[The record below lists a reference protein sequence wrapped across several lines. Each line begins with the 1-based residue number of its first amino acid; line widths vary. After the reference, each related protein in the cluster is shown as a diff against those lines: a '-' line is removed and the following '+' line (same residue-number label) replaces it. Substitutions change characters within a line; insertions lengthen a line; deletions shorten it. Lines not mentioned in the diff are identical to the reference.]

1 MGKILDAKQFMND
14 NIFNYEQRLES
25 QYTIFLDKN
34 PTFVTYYHICNAT
47 SITDTGFLNVER
59 VIGDNSPV
67 QFQRIE
73 DFPIYGIESIKLDLS
88 DEDQGLTSSFEGEG
102 IILPNTIQPYP
113 NDCFTISYLD
123 RNYLFMISS
132 VNYDT
137 IKSNNFYN
145 ISFFIKTLNPGEAA
159 QINNQIQD
167 RFTCIFENIGTDDKC
182 LMKVDEYEKIVELE
196 KVYDSLVEQY
206 MTLYYNS
213 KYNSLL
219 FAESDGTYL
228 YDKYLTR
235 FVMDNKLFNRCDR
248 YDTVYLSNEDPS
260 KMFDIQYKFSVYN
273 TIEEGNVKN
282 LKPVRFMRVPI
293 ANPQSIF
300 KFYNMTSVKS
310 VQMVDT
316 GNEMYIPDC
325 IIGSIQVNNI
335 DERMDILDKLL
346 IKYFNGGIESIYN
359 LETEQIAAYR
369 MKYNIKEFIMIPIML
384 YIILKYTGKFIKNE
398 NEIDEYTLI

>member
-59 VIGDNSPV
+59 VIGENSPV

-159 QINNQIQD
+159 QINKQIED

-182 LMKVDEYEKIVELE
+182 LMKVDEYEKIVKLE

-219 FAESDGTYL
+219 FSESDGTYL
-228 YDKYLTR
+228 YDKYLTH
-235 FVMDNKLFNRCDR
+235 FVMSNKLMNRSDR
-248 YDTVYLSNEDPS
+248 YDTIYLNNEDAS
-260 KMFDIQYKFSVYN
+260 RMFDIQYNFSVYKA
-273 TIEEGNVKN
+273 IEECNIKN
-282 LKPVRFMRVPI
+282 LKQVRFLRAPI
-293 ANPQSIF
+293 SNPQSIF
-300 KFYNMTSVKS
+300 KFYNMTQVKS
-310 VQMVDT
+310 VNMIDT
-316 GNEMYIPDC
+316 GNEMYLPDC
-325 IIGSIQVNNI
+325 LIGSIQINHI
-335 DERMDILDKLL
+335 DDKMDIIDKLL
-346 IKYFNGGIESIYN
+346 IKYFNGSIESIHN
-359 LETEQIAAYR
+359 LGTEEIAAYR
-369 MKYNIKEFIMIPIML
+369 MQYSIKEFIMVPIML
-384 YIILKYTGKFIKNE
+384 YIILKYVGKFIKNA
-398 NEIDEYTLI
+398 NELDEYTLI

>member
-59 VIGDNSPV
+59 VIGENSPV

-159 QINNQIQD
+159 QINKQIED

-182 LMKVDEYEKIVELE
+182 LMKVDEYEKIVKLE

-219 FAESDGTYL
+219 FSESDGTYL
-228 YDKYLTR
+228 YDKYLTH
-235 FVMDNKLFNRCDR
+235 FVMSNKLMNRSDR
-248 YDTVYLSNEDPS
+248 YDTIYLNNEDAS
-260 KMFDIQYKFSVYN
+260 RMFDIQYNFSVYKA
-273 TIEEGNVKN
+273 IEECNIKN
-282 LKPVRFMRVPI
+282 LKQVRFLRTSI
-293 ANPQSIF
+293 TNPQSIF
-300 KFYNMTSVKS
+300 KFYNMTQVKS
-310 VQMVDT
+310 VNMIDT
-316 GNEMYIPDC
+316 GNEMYLPDC
-325 IIGSIQVNNI
+325 LIGSIQINHI
-335 DERMDILDKLL
+335 DDKMDIIDKLL
-346 IKYFNGGIESIYN
+346 IKYFNGSIESIHN
-359 LETEQIAAYR
+359 LGTEEIAAYR
-369 MKYNIKEFIMIPIML
+369 MQYSIKEFIMVPIML
-384 YIILKYTGKFIKNE
+384 YIILKYVGKFIKNA
-398 NEIDEYTLI
+398 NELDEYTLI